1 MAVGAEN
8 EFETGVMNVQHW
20 TLLPV
25 VTVNPFGHSASVLCI
40 EQVSLTQDQF
50 RSMSLYTPL
59 SLLPAEFASLKK
71 KILVIFLP
79 SLQFFCLA
87 VQTCG
92 VPDVPSEVR
101 PKGGTSR
108 VGSVNFLDSA
118 VCS

>member
-71 KILVIFLP
+71 KNLSDFSTLSSVFLLG
-79 SLQFFCLA
+79 S
-87 VQTCG
+87 
-92 VPDVPSEVR
+92 PDMW
-101 PKGGTSR
+101 
-108 VGSVNFLDSA
+108 
-118 VCS
+118 CS